1 LSKGTESTLKV
12 SIIGQGYV
20 GQSLSMAA
28 ASVGHNVVG
37 FDLDTNL
44 INRLG
49 SGLSHVPGVE
59 SKLLLNLIETARYQ
73 PTSNAELI
81 KGSQIIIIAVPTP
94 VDDERRPDLAALHSA
109 CELIGKTVSEPTLVI
124 SESTSYPGTLR
135 NLIKPIIEN
144 LSKTTFLYAVAPERV
159 DPGNSQWNILN
170 TPRVVAGLT
179 NEATE
184 MAIKFY
190 KSFCNEIYRAST
202 PEVAEAAK
210 LLENTF
216 RQVNIALVNEFSSI
230 MNRIGISSFEVVNA
244 AATKPF
250 GFMKFFPSIGVGGH
264 CIPVDPEYFSYFAE
278 SLGTKSRLTNLVNE
292 LNINRPSEVAFRIMD
307 LLGNNFKG
315 SQIQVAGIAYKG
327 GVSDIR
333 ESPSLELIHK
343 LRKLGASVKWHDP
356 IVQEWGKEISSS
368 LDPKIDLGLIVTPH
382 SKIDFSIWKE
392 GNVKVL
398 DLSANSLNYG
408 WPKFL

>member
-1 LSKGTESTLKV
+1 MKV

-59 SKLLLNLIETARYQ
+59 SKLLLNLIETTRYQ

-159 DPGNSQWNILN
+159 DPGNRQWNILN

-179 NEATE
+179 HEATE

-190 KSFCNEIYRAST
+190 KSFCNEIYRASN

-307 LLGNNFKG
+307 LLGSNFKD

-327 GVSDIR
+327 DVSDIR

-356 IVQEWGKEISSS
+356 IVQEWGNEISSS
-368 LDPKIDLGLIVTPH
+368 LDSKIDLGLIVTPH

-392 GNVKVL
+392 ANVKVL

>member
-1 LSKGTESTLKV
+1 
-12 SIIGQGYV
+12 
-20 GQSLSMAA
+20 MAA

-184 MAIKFY
+184 MAI
-190 KSFCNEIYRAST
+190 EIYRAST

-278 SLGTKSRLTNLVNE
+278 SLGTKSRITNLVNE

>member
-1 LSKGTESTLKV
+1 MSKRTEVTLKV

-28 ASVGHNVVG
+28 ASVGHNIIG

-94 VDDERRPDLAALHSA
+94 IDDERRPDLAALHSA

-144 LSKTTFLYAVAPERV
+144 LNKTTFLYAVAPERV

-179 NEATE
+179 HEATE

-307 LLGNNFKG
+307 LLGNNFKD

-356 IVQEWGKEISSS
+356 IVQEWGNEISSS
-368 LDPKIDLGLIVTPH
+368 LDSKIDLGLIVTPH

-392 GNVKVL
+392 ANVKVL

>member
-1 LSKGTESTLKV
+1 MKV

-28 ASVGHNVVG
+28 ASVGHNIIG

-94 VDDERRPDLAALHSA
+94 IDDERRPDLAALHSA

-144 LSKTTFLYAVAPERV
+144 LNKTTFLYAVAPERV

-179 NEATE
+179 HEATE

-307 LLGNNFKG
+307 LLGNNFKD

-356 IVQEWGKEISSS
+356 IVQEWGNEISSS
-368 LDPKIDLGLIVTPH
+368 LDSKIDLGLIVTPH

-392 GNVKVL
+392 ANVKVL

>member
-1 LSKGTESTLKV
+1 MKV

-28 ASVGHNVVG
+28 ASVGHNIIG

-144 LSKTTFLYAVAPERV
+144 LNKTTFLYAVAPERV

-179 NEATE
+179 HEATE

-307 LLGNNFKG
+307 LLGNNFKD

-356 IVQEWGKEISSS
+356 IVQEWGNEISSS
-368 LDPKIDLGLIVTPH
+368 LDSKIDLGLIVTPH

-392 GNVKVL
+392 ANVKVL

>member
-1 LSKGTESTLKV
+1 MKV

-59 SKLLLNLIETARYQ
+59 SKLLLNLIETTRYQ

-94 VDDERRPDLAALHSA
+94 VDDERRPNLAALHSA

-144 LSKTTFLYAVAPERV
+144 LSKTKFLYAVAPERV

-179 NEATE
+179 HEATE

-190 KSFCNEIYRAST
+190 KSFCNEIYRASN

-250 GFMKFFPSIGVGGH
+250 GFMKFLPSIGVGGH

-278 SLGTKSRLTNLVNE
+278 SLGAKSRLTNLVNE

-307 LLGNNFKG
+307 LLGNNFKD

-327 GVSDIR
+327 DVSDIR

-356 IVQEWGKEISSS
+356 IVQEWGKEISDS

-392 GNVKVL
+392 ANVKVL